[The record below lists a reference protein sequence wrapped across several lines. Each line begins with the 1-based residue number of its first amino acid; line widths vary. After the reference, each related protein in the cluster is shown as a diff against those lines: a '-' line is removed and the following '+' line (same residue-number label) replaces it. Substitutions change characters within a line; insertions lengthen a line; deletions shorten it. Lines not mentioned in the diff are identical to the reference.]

1 LGWSR
6 TLTAAAI
13 TLGALYWVHSGKLLK
28 IICRTP
34 ISRAC
39 WSEDHR
45 SLMPQEDQG
54 QTVPTSER
62 TELKVQ

>member
-1 LGWSR
+1 MTEDFDNHR
-6 TLTAAAI
+6 RI
-13 TLGALYWVHSGKLLK
+13 IDALYGVHSGKLLK

-45 SLMPQEDQG
+45 SLMRDNHPSQIRVMASNK
-54 QTVPTSER
+54 T
-62 TELKVQ
+62 